1 MSQGSIMDRT
11 PLHVALEFGHESFI
25 DLLARLTAEA
35 EAAPP
40 SMEEKKTTME
50 ENNVYR
56 ELSTISTPITD

>member
-1 MSQGSIMDRT
+1 MSQGIMDRT

-25 DLLARLTAEA
+25 DLLARLTA